1 MDRHSEHSGSVVEE
15 GGDVESL
22 ASRLSESKASS
33 GPQTPA
39 EPSEPGSAP
48 EPGPE
53 AETEGTEEVVTSE
66 GGAGAASQ
74 QAENLEGPAAEPEA
88 EEKEE
93 ALEELEEEKE
103 DLEQAE
109 EGKKEASS
117 RASLELSSVHEEE
130 AVSAPE
136 AERDRLGEEEEKEKR
151 ASEEHEGMGGEDHLV
166 KSEELQK
173 PEGVDSEEFEWS
185 EEVQKQQ
192 EQQLRSELL
201 EQYRSLLVDRSRY
214 QRYNLYLQHKIFE
227 AIRKKKGLDAAEVPD
242 KGVETES
249 PEKEQQYLRYLATL
263 EDLRKQEAD
272 DLEWYHQELGH
283 LKQQCQEKLSRVEKE
298 WRRFQA
304 LKKQVVMQAMGS
316 CRMRGGRQAALREV
330 EQIQAL
336 EDKKEKEIRAV
347 RLENVQL
354 RQSLVHFET
363 RMRAQEDMTEG
374 LLLIDFEQLK
384 IENQTFNEKV
394 EERNEEL
401 LKLRNKVTNNVQ
413 TVTHVKEKL
422 HFMDMENAHKKAKL
436 LEVEAQVALKRD
448 ILTKTKQARDSLR
461 LDNIKLNQK
470 CGLLGKESLLRDF
483 EEQVAKNEMLRQR
496 LESLKRHHAGL
507 TLSCRETG
515 KAPLLAELL
524 RRWND
529 RRYSSWPG
537 ACQQD
542 CYGPST
548 PSSPTAPHSPDEDA
562 GQQGTVSEH
571 PAGGEGG
578 RALPVTAQSLGDEG
592 TGSVHSVALRILLS
606 CTHLRE
612 MAPDFG
618 LTGKSPAT
626 MGGDRPQHLLL
637 RLLRRFPRER
647 REALASMA
655 GVWQAQGCRLH
666 KSQTQRLRP
675 QKSMACDVARVAF
688 EGGGIL
694 VSVSRLPKQ

>member
-74 QAENLEGPAAEPEA
+74 QAENLEGPAARERAGEEGRGEPERPAEAVIEESAKPGSEVASEEPEA

-507 TLSCRETG
+507 TLSCRG
-515 KAPLLAELL
+515 VK
-524 RRWND
+524 
-529 RRYSSWPG
+529 
-537 ACQQD
+537 QK
-542 CYGPST
+542 
-548 PSSPTAPHSPDEDA
+548 
-562 GQQGTVSEH
+562 
-571 PAGGEGG
+571 
-578 RALPVTAQSLGDEG
+578 
-592 TGSVHSVALRILLS
+592 I
-606 CTHLRE
+606 
-612 MAPDFG
+612 
-618 LTGKSPAT
+618 
-626 MGGDRPQHLLL
+626 
-637 RLLRRFPRER
+637 
-647 REALASMA
+647 REA
-655 GVWQAQGCRLH
+655 
-666 KSQTQRLRP
+666 K
-675 QKSMACDVARVAF
+675 AF
-688 EGGGIL
+688 
-694 VSVSRLPKQ
+694 LP